1 MTPHEVLARCA
12 ELGTPIAQST
22 LANYKTWGLIHP
34 PVVQS
39 LGRKLGKVST
49 YRDDAP
55 FEIYAAQRLS
65 GRDFGFSLEYV
76 CFFRIQW
83 LAGIDVLAN
92 GQPLDLFVEGGAL
105 LWGLLYN
112 SVQVKLPLE
121 GQFMAFFYPPE
132 RLDAVIAYLR
142 KWEPASLCEDLY
154 PPSTYTDKGKLR
166 GLVLLRRKGDGHHIL
181 ALLHEHEAQV
191 LTVLGVLPEGVC
203 IE

>member
-12 ELGTPIAQST
+12 ELGTPIVQST
-22 LANYKTWGLIHP
+22 LANYKSWGLVNP

-55 FEIYAAQRLS
+55 LEIYAAHRLS
-65 GRDFGFSLEYV
+65 GKDFGFSLDYV
-76 CFFRIQW
+76 CLFRYQW
-83 LAGIDVLAN
+83 LYSSIVPMPGP
-92 GQPLDLFVEGGAL
+92 PLDLFVEGGAL

-112 SVQVKLPLE
+112 LAKLNLPME

-132 RLDAVIAYLR
+132 RLAEVIDYVR
-142 KWEPASLCEDLY
+142 TYEPESLTEEVF
-154 PPSTYTDKGKLR
+154 PPDNNEETGKIR

-181 ALLHEHEAQV
+181 ALLHDHGARV
-191 LTVLGVLPEGVC
+191 LTSLGVLPEGAV
-203 IE
+203 

>member
-12 ELGTPIAQST
+12 ELGTPIVQST
-22 LANYKTWGLIHP
+22 LANYKSWGLVNP

-55 FEIYAAQRLS
+55 LEIYAANRLS
-65 GRDFGFSLEYV
+65 GKDFGFSLDYV
-76 CFFRIQW
+76 CLFRYQW
-83 LAGIDVLAN
+83 LYSSIAPMPGP
-92 GQPLDLFVEGGAL
+92 PLDLFVEGGAL

-112 SVQVKLPLE
+112 LAIMNLPME

-132 RLDAVIAYLR
+132 RLDEVIDYVR
-142 KWEPASLCEDLY
+142 TYEPESLTEEVF
-154 PPSTYTDKGKLR
+154 PPENYEEKGKIR

-181 ALLHEHEAQV
+181 ALLHDHGARV
-191 LTVLGVLPEGVC
+191 LTSLGVLPEGAA
-203 IE
+203 